1 MTQHSK
7 SPSRIAEQIF
17 DTLGKYLKRD
27 STSFHP
33 EDSLRDDLGLDSL
46 MTIEMLYEIE
56 SVFDIQI
63 PDEDFSGLV
72 TIGNVIA
79 YIEKKKQ
86 PASPRK
92 SGKPSTSSA
101 KPKAASGP
109 TKPTPPAR
117 KGR

>member
-1 MTQHSK
+1 MTPHSK
-7 SPSRIAEQIF
+7 SLSHIASQIYEA
-17 DTLGKYLKRD
+17 LGKYLKRD
-27 STSFHP
+27 PSSFHP

-63 PDEDFSGLV
+63 PDEDFVGLV
-72 TIGNVIA
+72 TIGNVID
-79 YIEKKKQ
+79 YIEKKK
-86 PASPRK
+86 SPSSSRK
-92 SGKPSTSSA
+92 SAKSSSSPA

-109 TKPTPPAR
+109 SKSTPPAR

>member
-1 MTQHSK
+1 MTPHSK
-7 SPSRIAEQIF
+7 PLSRIAEQIYEA
-17 DTLGKYLKRD
+17 LGKYLRRD
-27 STSFHP
+27 PTSFQP

-46 MTIEMLYEIE
+46 MTIELLYEIE

-63 PDEDFSGLV
+63 PDEDFGGLA

-79 YIEKKKQ
+79 YIEKKKK
-86 PASPRK
+86 PPSSRK
-92 SGKPSTSSA
+92 SAKSSSSTA

-109 TKPTPPAR
+109 SKSTPPAR

>member
-1 MTQHSK
+1 MTPHSK
-7 SPSRIAEQIF
+7 SPSRIAEQIYEA
-17 DTLGKYLKRD
+17 LGKYLRRD
-27 STSFHP
+27 ATSFNR

-63 PDEDFSGLV
+63 PDEDFAGLV
-72 TIGNVIA
+72 TIGNVID
-79 YIEKKKQ
+79 YIEKRKQ
-86 PASPRK
+86 PASSRK
-92 SGKPSTSSA
+92 TTKPSSTTA

-109 TKPTPPAR
+109 SKSTPPAR